1 MILYDLSPVYLSYP
15 TFCHNSFYLS
25 PFHAHIHLHLS
36 TFQPHQT
43 SMPAP
48 KRHGMVCQSR
58 SFQMFFICLKCLPLF
73 FLLSFPSKYTSA
85 PFTWI
90 TPPQH
95 LRSQIVNSRSLPPF
109 PEPKEAE
116 LDLPLLCSH
125 NLLYIHPRQN
135 L

>member
-1 MILYDLSPVYLSYP
+1 MIYP
-15 TFCHNSFYLS
+15 
-25 PFHAHIHLHLS
+25 LS
-36 TFQPHQT
+36 TYLILHFATIPSTCPHSMHTYTCTSQHFSLTKLLCRFQ
-43 SMPAP
+43 S
-48 KRHGMVCQSR
+48 GMAWSVSLGLFKC
-58 SFQMFFICLKCLPLF
+58 FFICLRCLPLF

-109 PEPKEAE
+109 PEPNEAE

-125 NLLYIHPRQN
+125 NLLYTHPRQN